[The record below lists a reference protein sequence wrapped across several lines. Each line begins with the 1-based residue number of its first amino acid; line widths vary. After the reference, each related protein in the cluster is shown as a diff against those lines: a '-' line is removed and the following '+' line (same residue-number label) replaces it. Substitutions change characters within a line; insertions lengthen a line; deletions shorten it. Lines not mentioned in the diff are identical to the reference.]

1 VKFQLAFTRRAH
13 AGRAKI
19 QKSGNQGKIK
29 QMKKALN
36 LLENEGPAYPSLQS
50 HQATGKPFGRANC
63 WISYIRTG
71 PGGER
76 IVWAYGDRT
85 GEIQVLDIEYIG
97 AHVDP

>member
-1 VKFQLAFTRRAH
+1 MKYQLAFTKRAQD
-13 AGRAKI
+13 GRAKI
-19 QKSGNQGKIK
+19 QRSGNQGKIK

-36 LLENEGPAYPSLQS
+36 LLESEGPQYPSLKT
-50 HQATGKPFGRANC
+50 HQAAVKAFGRNDC

-76 IVWAYGDRT
+76 IVWAYGDRI

-97 AHVDP
+97 PHVDP